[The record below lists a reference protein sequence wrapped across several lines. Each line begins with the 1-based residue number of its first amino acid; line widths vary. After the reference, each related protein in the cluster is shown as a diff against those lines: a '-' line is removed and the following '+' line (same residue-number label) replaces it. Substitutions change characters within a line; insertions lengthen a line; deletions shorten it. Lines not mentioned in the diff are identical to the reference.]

1 MGTAPTYPM
10 SINGIMLAGIT
21 LVTESATFD
30 PTHAVKRWVDASKG
44 GLPPGDPANYM
55 VFDPVSGTEAPLK
68 ITNGVAATAN
78 VPAIYAPYTP
88 TPATTPATLTCI
100 GNPALVLPVPA
111 TSLSTLDQANA
122 LAAEIGPAIGLR
134 LQVTIWNQAGWTFN
148 ANGETREQFM
158 VFAGSV
164 SGYVGYL
171 LAAKSANGVGAPG
184 SWSDP
189 IGSIVKTRARSKP
202 RRARRRTPAYQR
214 QANPPATC
222 RPPQPS
228 RPSADATPAARASPA
243 QRPPRSPRRTRAAAR
258 SRCRTATPGKR
269 TPCASVAEA
278 QPASRRPEGA

>member
-10 SINGIMLAGIT
+10 SFNGIMLAGIT

-184 SWSDP
+184 SWSLNAAGQIVWNGVPVPQPGPNTPPDIPFPVRALLPGESFQSVAGMAWEVFSSSSFDP
-189 IGSIVKTRARSKP
+189 GA
-202 RRARRRTPAYQR
+202 
-214 QANPPATC
+214 PATAG
-222 RPPQPS
+222 QVGQVQTDVNLIKQFLGIN
-228 RPSADATPAARASPA
+228 A
-243 QRPPRSPRRTRAAAR
+243 
-258 SRCRTATPGKR
+258 
-269 TPCASVAEA
+269 
-278 QPASRRPEGA
+278 